1 MITFEEALQLFLEDL
16 KNRRNYSTHTI
27 DGYHR
32 DLEALLQELK
42 NQSVLSLDQI
52 TPGLLKTHL
61 MSLDQSG
68 LKRRSVVRKHSAFK
82 SFFRYCLL
90 KKWTIGNPAKVF
102 KLPNKIKRL
111 PKFLSSEET
120 QKILSDLTN
129 RKDWVSLRNLSILE
143 FLYASGVRVSELVN
157 ADCGDLNVAAGL
169 LKVRGKRKKER
180 LVPLGKYALQSYQD
194 YMKALR
200 GKITFNAQTPLFVN
214 KNLQRIHVRTL
225 QRLAHKAGLLNNTRI
240 SLTPHVFRHS
250 FATHLLENGMDLRTL
265 QELLGHQSIST
276 TQIYTHVTFDQKRKT
291 ILHSHPRFQA

>member
-1 MITFEEALQLFLEDL
+1 MTNFDEALQLFLEDL
-16 KNRRNYSTHTI
+16 ENRRNYSSHTI
-27 DGYHR
+27 NGYR
-32 DLEALLQELK
+32 KDLESLFQELK
-42 NQSVLSLDQI
+42 SRSVLSLDQI
-52 TPGLLKTHL
+52 TPAFLKSHL
-61 MSLDQSG
+61 MLLDQSG

-82 SFFRYCLL
+82 SFFRFCLL
-90 KKWTIGNPAKVF
+90 KNWIIGNPAKVF

-120 QKILSDLTN
+120 QKILSDLTDK
-129 RKDWVSLRNLSILE
+129 KDWTSLRNLAILE

-157 ADCGDLNVAAGL
+157 ADCGDLNMAAGL

-180 LVPLGKYALQSYQD
+180 LVPLGNYALQSYQN

-214 KNLQRIHVRTL
+214 KDLQRIHVRTV

-240 SLTPHVFRHS
+240 PLTPHVFRHS

-291 ILHSHPRFQA
+291 ILHSHPRFQT

>member
-1 MITFEEALQLFLEDL
+1 MPNFEETLQLFLDDL
-16 KNRRNYSTHTI
+16 KNRRNYSQHTVN
-27 DGYHR
+27 GYRR
-32 DLEALLQELK
+32 DLELLFQELK
-42 NQSVLSLDQI
+42 KKLISSLDQI
-52 TPGLLKTHL
+52 TPSLLKSHL
-61 MSLDQSG
+61 MTLDQSG

-90 KKWTIGNPAKVF
+90 KKWIRGNPAKVF

-120 QKILSDLTN
+120 QNLLSDL
-129 RKDWVSLRNLSILE
+129 KEKSDWASLRNLSILE

-157 ADCGDLNVAAGL
+157 ADCGDLNMAAGL

-180 LVPLGKYALQSYQD
+180 LVPLGNYALQSYQN

-200 GKITFNAQTPLFVN
+200 EKILFNPQTPLFVN
-214 KNLQRIHVRTL
+214 KDLQRIHVRTL
-225 QRLAHKAGLLNNTRI
+225 QRLAHKAGILNNTRI
-240 SLTPHVFRHS
+240 PLTPHVFRHS

-291 ILHSHPRFQA
+291 ILHSHPRFQF

>member
-1 MITFEEALQLFLEDL
+1 MTTFEEALQLFLEDL
-16 KNRRNYSTHTI
+16 KNRRNYSSHTI
-27 DGYHR
+27 DGYSR
-32 DLEALLQELK
+32 DLEVLFQELK
-42 NQSVLSLDQI
+42 NRSVLFLDQI
-52 TPGLLKTHL
+52 TPAHLKSHL

-90 KKWTIGNPAKVF
+90 KKWIIGNPAKVF

-129 RKDWVSLRNLSILE
+129 RKDWASLRNLSILE

-157 ADCGDLNVAAGL
+157 ADCGDLNMAAGL

-180 LVPLGKYALQSYQD
+180 LVPLGNYALQSYQD

-214 KNLQRIHVRTL
+214 KDLQRSHVRTL
-225 QRLAHKAGLLNNTRI
+225 QRLAHKAGLHNNTRI
-240 SLTPHVFRHS
+240 PLTPHVFRHS

-291 ILHSHPRFQA
+291 ILHSHPRFQL